1 SAQLPNA
8 PWNEGSKACDGK
20 ACDGKPCDGKP
31 CDGKASCEKACDCKR
46 SKSGIK
52 LPSRPTSCW
61 MSGVGGCEAV
71 VAEGLEAAMVVL
83 LHWGALMGRVD
94 MDAFK

>member
-1 SAQLPNA
+1 
-8 PWNEGSKACDGK
+8 
-20 ACDGKPCDGKP
+20 
-31 CDGKASCEKACDCKR
+31 
-46 SKSGIK
+46 
-52 LPSRPTSCW
+52 

-83 LHWGALMGRVD
+83 LHRGRDRGRVD